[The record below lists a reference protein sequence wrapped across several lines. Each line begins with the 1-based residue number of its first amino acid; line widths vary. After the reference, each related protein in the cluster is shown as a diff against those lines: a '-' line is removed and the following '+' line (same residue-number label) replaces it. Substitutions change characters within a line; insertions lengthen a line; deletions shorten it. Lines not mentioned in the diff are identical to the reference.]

1 MVGTGA
7 NRMPLTKVHP
17 ILLGKQNNSEKSGG
31 SSLLAQSRQMHSER
45 MQSGGGGGGGGQ
57 VMIFHFPKNIFLRTW
72 QCNFKRCE
80 LSFWAELYNSPA
92 KITLKPTSFFG
103 FV

>member
-45 MQSGGGGGGGGQ
+45 MQSGGGGGGGQ

-72 QCNFKRCE
+72 KCNFKRCE
-80 LSFWAELYNSPA
+80 LPFWAKLYNSPA
-92 KITLKPTSFFG
+92 KITLKPTRFFG